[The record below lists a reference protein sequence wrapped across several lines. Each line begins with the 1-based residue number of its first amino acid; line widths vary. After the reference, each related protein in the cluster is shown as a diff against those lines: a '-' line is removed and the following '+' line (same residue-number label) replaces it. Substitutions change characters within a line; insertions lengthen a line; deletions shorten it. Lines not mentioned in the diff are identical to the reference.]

1 MRSGRVLYDGDIN
14 EAIMWY
20 DESLKRKEKNW
31 DPRITSENENRI
43 KATMRMSLKHMIV
56 LILVIVSL
64 IVALGVWY
72 SFISMR

>member
-1 MRSGRVLYDGDIN
+1 
-14 EAIMWY
+14 
-20 DESLKRKEKNW
+20 
-31 DPRITSENENRI
+31 
-43 KATMRMSLKHMIV
+43 MRMSLKHMIV